1 MRAMIEVEVHLYN
14 SLVCYVP
21 KYEPLRLLLPEGAAP
36 AEVARRLGIP
46 EREIFAAWRNGHNIL
61 KSFGGSFEEGVVL
74 DDGDRL
80 ALSGPI
86 PFSRA
91 YGAPVC

>member
-1 MRAMIEVEVHLYN
+1 MIEVEIHLYN
-14 SLVCYVP
+14 SLTKCFARN
-21 KYEPLRLLLPEGAAP
+21 EPLRLLLPSGTPP
-36 AEVARRLGIP
+36 AEVAQRLGIP
-46 EREIFAAWRNGHNIL
+46 NGEIFAAWHNGRNIL
-61 KSFGGSFEEGVVL
+61 KSFGGSFEDGVSL
-74 DDGDRL
+74 DNGDRL

>member
-1 MRAMIEVEVHLYN
+1 MPAMIEVEVHLYN
-14 SLVCYVP
+14 SLVRFVR
-21 KYEPLRLLLPEGAAP
+21 KYEPLRISLPEGAAP
-36 AEVARRLGIP
+36 SEVAHRLGIP
-46 EREIFAAWRNGHNIL
+46 EREIYAAWHNGHNIL
-61 KSFGGSFEEGVVL
+61 KSFGGSFEEGVRL
-74 DDGDRL
+74 GHGDRL

>member
-1 MRAMIEVEVHLYN
+1 MIEVEVHLYN
-14 SLVCYVP
+14 SLVRFVRR
-21 KYEPLRLLLPEGAAP
+21 YEPLRLSLPEGAVP

-46 EREIFAAWRNGHNIL
+46 EREIFAAWHNGRNIL
-61 KSFGGSFEEGVVL
+61 KSFGGSFEDGVVL
-74 DDGDRL
+74 GHGDRL

>member
-1 MRAMIEVEVHLYN
+1 MIQVEIHLYN
-14 SLVCYVP
+14 SLTRYGAR
-21 KYEPLRLLLPEGAAP
+21 YEPFRLVLPTGTAP
-36 AEVARRLGIP
+36 DEVARRLGIP
-46 EREIFAAWRNGHNIL
+46 ADEIFAAWRNGCNIL
-61 KSFGGSFEEGVVL
+61 TTFGGRFEDGVAL
-74 DDGDRL
+74 ADGDRL